1 MNDPREHKLQKSGNL
16 GSAQIARATVIVI
29 AVVGAAW
36 LMIELTQL
44 LLLVF
49 ASIIIAAIFDV
60 LAGGIRRATGIGQN
74 FALSISVFSLILLFV
89 GAFALFGTQIAGEFA
104 TLQKTLP
111 TALKGFEEFL
121 DRYGLGDQ
129 ARNLISSGSNDAS
142 ELVARAGGYAIA
154 AGSGLA
160 DFVLVLV
167 GAIFLA
173 SNPDVYRRGLLL
185 LLPAK
190 AEVPVGETLDEARH
204 GLTGWML
211 GQAISS
217 VVVGA
222 LTWAGLG
229 FLGVPASGGLAIV
242 AGLLDVIPMVGPII
256 AGVPAVLLAFTVS
269 PMAALWTLLLFL
281 VIQQLQGN
289 LLQPMIQKRAVDVP
303 PAVLLFAVFAFGVLF
318 GFLGILLAAPLTVV
332 VFVAVRRL
340 YVVGMLGKDVIKRD
354 TDGD

>member
-1 MNDPREHKLQKSGNL
+1 MNDIKEPKLHKSGKL
-16 GSAQIARATVIVI
+16 ESAQIARTAVIVI
-29 AVVGAAW
+29 AVVGVAW
-36 LMIELTQL
+36 LMTELTKL

-49 ASIIIAAIFDV
+49 ASITIAAVFDV
-60 LAGGIRRATGIGQN
+60 LAGGIRRRTGLSQN
-74 FALSISVFSLILLFV
+74 FALSISVFSLLLLFI
-89 GAFALFGTQIAGEFA
+89 GAFTLFGAQIAGEFA
-104 TLQKTLP
+104 TLQKTFP
-111 TALKGFEEFL
+111 AALNGFEQFL

-129 ARNLISSGSNDAS
+129 ARNLISTGSNDAS
-142 ELVARAGGYAIA
+142 ELISRAGGYAIA

-173 SNPDVYRRGLLL
+173 SDPDVYRRGLLL
-185 LLPAK
+185 LLPAN
-190 AEVPVGETLDEARH
+190 AEEPVSETLDEARR

-211 GQAISS
+211 GQTISS
-217 VVVGA
+217 LVVGA
-222 LTWAGLG
+222 LTWAGLF

-269 PMAALWTLLLFL
+269 PMAALWTLLLFV

-289 LLQPMIQKRAVDVP
+289 FLQPMIQKRAVDVP
-303 PAVLLFAVFAFGVLF
+303 PAVLLFAVFAFGILF

-340 YVVGMLGKDVIKRD
+340 YVIDMLGKDVGKQNAD
-354 TDGD
+354 